1 MDRTEMFFLCPSV
14 LTASGFVHF
23 LEEFLGQW
31 QAGECDLLTLGP
43 LKKCD
48 QNRDLPCVQ
57 LWNREYDRIPI
68 RSPGD
73 LAEDLKQW
81 KAAGRGRIVTV
92 VQGNLRGDDPPAPQ
106 LDALLSI
113 AGVTLVEL
121 RMDGQMEEVPPKQ
134 KKPVATSYSELKYK
148 EF

>member
-1 MDRTEMFFLCPSV
+1 MDRNEMFFLCPSV

-31 QAGECDLLTLGP
+31 QARECVLLTPGP

-57 LWNREYDRIPI
+57 SWNCEYDRIPI
-68 RSPGD
+68 RSPED
-73 LAEDLKQW
+73 LAEDLKRW
-81 KAAGRGRIVTV
+81 EADGRGRVTV
-92 VQGNLRGDDPPAPQ
+92 VQGNLRGDDPPDPQ

-121 RMDGQMEEVPPKQ
+121 RMDGQMEEVPSKQ
-134 KKPVATSYSELKYK
+134 KKPVVISYSELKYK